1 MFIYC
6 CKDIPNPSASS
17 KNRQRRKSEGLNKRK
32 IINDP
37 VYGFITIPCELA
49 YDIIEHA
56 WFQRLR
62 RIQQLGLSNLV
73 YPGAIHTRFN
83 HALGAMH
90 LMGKAI
96 YVLRSK
102 GKEITEREAEAA
114 TVAILLHDIGHGP
127 FSHALERTIISN
139 VNHEQLSMLFM
150 EQLNIQF
157 GNRLQMAI
165 EIFNGT
171 YYKKFLHQLVSSQL
185 DVDRLDYLTR
195 DSYFTGVHEGV
206 IGYDRLIEM
215 MDVENDELVIEQK
228 GIYSV
233 EKFIIARRVMY
244 WQVYLHK
251 TVISAEQMLIKT
263 LKRAKY
269 LAKSGTNL
277 FATPALRHFL
287 YNDPELRDFYSDTQ
301 QLNIYSELDDMDI
314 YASLKEWQHADDKVL
329 SFLSTALVNRRL
341 FRIELENGPI
351 SAAKISQITE
361 KVQQKYQVKDA
372 FDLQYFVFNDVTTN
386 SAYNLEAN
394 NINIKFRSGQ
404 IIDVARAS
412 DHLNLAAL
420 ADTVVKHY
428 ICYPKDI

>member
-1 MFIYC
+1 M
-6 CKDIPNPSASS
+6 
-17 KNRQRRKSEGLNKRK
+17 NKRK

-37 VYGFITIPCELA
+37 VYGFITIPYEIIF
-49 YDIIEHA
+49 DIVEHP

-62 RIQQLGLSNLV
+62 RIQQLGLSHLV
-73 YPGAIHTRFN
+73 YPGAMHTRFH

-96 YVLRSK
+96 HVLRSK
-102 GKEITEREAEAA
+102 GKEITEKEAEAV
-114 TVAILLHDIGHGP
+114 TIAILLHDIGHGP
-127 FSHALERTIISN
+127 FSHALEKTILTN
-139 VNHEQLSMLFM
+139 VHHEEMSILFM
-150 EQLNIQF
+150 KQLNIELN
-157 GNRLQMAI
+157 NRLSLAI
-165 EIFNGT
+165 DIFTNT
-171 YYKKFLHQLVSSQL
+171 YHKRFLHQLVSSQL

-215 MDVENDELVIEQK
+215 MDVEDDELVIEHK

-251 TVISAEQMLIKT
+251 TVICAEQMLIKT

-269 LAKSGTNL
+269 LAKSGTSL
-277 FATPALRHFL
+277 FATPALHFFL
-287 YNDPELRDFYSDTQ
+287 YHDVELKDFNSDREM
-301 QLNIYSELDDMDI
+301 LDRYARLDDMDI
-314 YASLKEWQHADDKVL
+314 YASLKEWQFCDDKVL
-329 SFLSTALVNRRL
+329 SFLSYGIINRKL
-341 FRIELENGPI
+341 FRIELENEPI
-351 SAAKISQITE
+351 SAQKINKITTS
-361 KVQQKYQVKDA
+361 VKAAYNIEDE
-372 FDLQYFVFNDVTTN
+372 FDLQYYVFNDVTTN

-394 NINIKFRSGQ
+394 NINIKLRSGKVT
-404 IIDVARAS
+404 DVTHAS

-428 ICYPKDI
+428 ICYPKEN

>member
-1 MFIYC
+1 M
-6 CKDIPNPSASS
+6 
-17 KNRQRRKSEGLNKRK
+17 NKRK

-37 VYGFITIPCELA
+37 VYGFITIPYEIIF
-49 YDIIEHA
+49 DIVEHP

-62 RIQQLGLSNLV
+62 RIQQLGLSHLV
-73 YPGAIHTRFN
+73 YPGAIHTRFH

-96 YVLRSK
+96 HVLRSK
-102 GKEITEREAEAA
+102 GKEITEKEAEAV
-114 TVAILLHDIGHGP
+114 TIAILLHDIGHGP
-127 FSHALERTIISN
+127 FSHALEKTILTN
-139 VNHEQLSMLFM
+139 VHHEEMSILFM
-150 EQLNIQF
+150 KQLNAELN
-157 GNRLQMAI
+157 NRLSLAI
-165 EIFNGT
+165 DIFTNS
-171 YYKKFLHQLVSSQL
+171 YHKRFLHQLVSSQL

-215 MDVENDELVIEQK
+215 MDVEDDELVIEHK

-251 TVISAEQMLIKT
+251 TVICAEQMLIKT

-269 LAKSGTNL
+269 LAKSGTAL
-277 FATPALRHFL
+277 FATPALHFFL
-287 YNDPELRDFYSDTQ
+287 YHDVELKDFNSGREMLDRYAR
-301 QLNIYSELDDMDI
+301 LDDMDI
-314 YASLKEWQHADDKVL
+314 YASLKEWQFCDDKVL
-329 SFLSTALVNRRL
+329 SFLSYGIINRKL
-341 FRIELENGPI
+341 FRIELENEPI
-351 SAAKISQITE
+351 SAQKINKITTS
-361 KVQQKYQVKDA
+361 VKAAYNIEDE
-372 FDLQYFVFNDVTTN
+372 FDLQYYVFNDVTTN

-394 NINIKFRSGQ
+394 NINIKLRSGKVT
-404 IIDVARAS
+404 DVTHAS

-428 ICYPKDI
+428 ICYPKEN

>member
-1 MFIYC
+1 
-6 CKDIPNPSASS
+6 
-17 KNRQRRKSEGLNKRK
+17 LNKRK

-37 VYGFITIPCELA
+37 VYGFITIPYEIIF
-49 YDIIEHA
+49 DIVEHP

-62 RIQQLGLSNLV
+62 RIQQLGLSHLV
-73 YPGAIHTRFN
+73 YPGAMHTRFH

-96 YVLRSK
+96 HVLRSK
-102 GKEITEREAEAA
+102 GKEITEKEAEAV
-114 TVAILLHDIGHGP
+114 TIAILLHDIGHGP
-127 FSHALERTIISN
+127 FSHALEKTILTN
-139 VNHEQLSMLFM
+139 VHHEEMSILFM
-150 EQLNIQF
+150 KQLNIELN
-157 GNRLQMAI
+157 NRLSLAI
-165 EIFNGT
+165 DIFTNT
-171 YYKKFLHQLVSSQL
+171 YHKRFLHQLVSSQL

-215 MDVENDELVIEQK
+215 MDVEDDELVIEHK

-251 TVISAEQMLIKT
+251 TVICAEQMLIKT

-269 LAKSGTNL
+269 LAKSGTSL
-277 FATPALRHFL
+277 FATPALHFFL
-287 YNDPELRDFYSDTQ
+287 YHDVELKDFNSDRDMLDRYAR
-301 QLNIYSELDDMDI
+301 LDDMDI
-314 YASLKEWQHADDKVL
+314 YASLKEWQFCDDKVL
-329 SFLSTALVNRRL
+329 SFLSYGIINRKL
-341 FRIELENGPI
+341 FRIELENEPI
-351 SAAKISQITE
+351 SAQKINKITTS
-361 KVQQKYQVKDA
+361 VKAAYNIEDE
-372 FDLQYFVFNDVTTN
+372 FDLQYYVFNDVTTN

-394 NINIKFRSGQ
+394 NINIKLRSGKVT
-404 IIDVARAS
+404 DVTHAS

-428 ICYPKDI
+428 ICYPKEN

>member
-1 MFIYC
+1 M
-6 CKDIPNPSASS
+6 
-17 KNRQRRKSEGLNKRK
+17 NKRK

-37 VYGFITIPCELA
+37 VYGFITIPFEIVF
-49 YDIIEHA
+49 DIVEHP

-62 RIQQLGLSNLV
+62 RIEQLGLSHLV

-96 YVLRSK
+96 NVLRSK
-102 GKEITEREAEAA
+102 GKEITEKEAEAV
-114 TVAILLHDIGHGP
+114 TIAILLHDIGHGP
-127 FSHALERTIISN
+127 FSHALEKTILSN
-139 VNHEQLSMLFM
+139 VHHEELSLLFM
-150 EQLNIQF
+150 ESLNTQLN
-157 GNRLQMAI
+157 NRLRLAI
-165 EIFNGT
+165 DIFKGK
-171 YYKKFLHQLVSSQL
+171 YHKQFLHQLVSGQL

-215 MDVENDELVIEQK
+215 MDVENDQLVIEYK

-251 TVISAEQMLIKT
+251 TVICAEQMLIKA

-269 LAKSGTNL
+269 LAKSGTQL
-277 FATPALRHFL
+277 FATPALHYFL
-287 YNDPELRDFYSDTQ
+287 YRDVELKDFNNDI
-301 QLNIYSELDDMDI
+301 QLLDRYALLDDNDI
-314 YASLKEWQHADDKVL
+314 YAALKEWQHGDDRVL
-329 SFLSTALVNRRL
+329 SYLSQAIINRKL
-341 FRIELENGPI
+341 FRIELQNEPFSAQRI
-351 SAAKISQITE
+351 SSITASVRSAHKITDE
-361 KVQQKYQVKDA
+361 
-372 FDLQYFVFNDVTTN
+372 FDLQYYVFNDVTTN

-394 NINIKFRSGQ
+394 NINIKFRTGEVM
-404 IIDVARAS
+404 DVTTAS

-420 ADTVVKHY
+420 AGTVVKHY
-428 ICYPKDI
+428 ICYPKEN

>member
-1 MFIYC
+1 M
-6 CKDIPNPSASS
+6 
-17 KNRQRRKSEGLNKRK
+17 NKRK

-37 VYGFITIPCELA
+37 VHGFITIPHEIIFDL
-49 YDIIEHA
+49 IEHP

-62 RIQQLGLSNLV
+62 RIQQLGLSHLV

-96 YVLRSK
+96 HVLRQK
-102 GKEITEREAEAA
+102 GQQITEEESEAA
-114 TVAILLHDIGHGP
+114 AIAILLHDIGHGP
-127 FSHALERTIISN
+127 FSHALEKTILSN
-139 VNHEQLSMLFM
+139 VHHEEVSIRFMERLNEQFQGRLSMAL
-150 EQLNIQF
+150 
-157 GNRLQMAI
+157 
-165 EIFNGT
+165 EIFRDT
-171 YYKKFLHQLVSSQL
+171 YPKRFLHQLVSSQL

-215 MDVENDELVIEQK
+215 MDVENDELVIEHK

-251 TVISAEQMLIKT
+251 TVICAEQMLIKT
-263 LKRAKY
+263 LNRAKY
-269 LAKSGTNL
+269 LAKSGTQL
-277 FATPALRHFL
+277 FATPSLHFFL
-287 YNDPELRDFYSDTQ
+287 YRDVATRDFDDDADILEQYA
-301 QLNIYSELDDMDI
+301 LLDDVDVW
-314 YASLKEWQHADDKVL
+314 ASIKEWQHCDDRVL
-329 SFLSTALVNRRL
+329 SFLSKSLINRDL
-341 FRIELENGPI
+341 FRIELGNEEI
-351 SAAKISQITE
+351 SASRLADIRA
-361 KVQQKYQVKDA
+361 KVQSAYKITDP

-394 NINIKFRSGQ
+394 NINIKFRSGR
-404 IIDVARAS
+404 ILDVASAS

-428 ICYPKDI
+428 ICYPKET

>member
-1 MFIYC
+1 M
-6 CKDIPNPSASS
+6 
-17 KNRQRRKSEGLNKRK
+17 NKRK

-37 VYGFITIPCELA
+37 VHGFITIPHEIIFDL
-49 YDIIEHA
+49 IEHP

-62 RIQQLGLSNLV
+62 RIQQLGLSHLV

-96 YVLRSK
+96 HVLRQK
-102 GKEITEREAEAA
+102 GQKITEEESEAA
-114 TVAILLHDIGHGP
+114 AIAILLHDIGHGP
-127 FSHALERTIISN
+127 FSHALEKTILSN
-139 VNHEQLSMLFM
+139 VHHEEVSIRFMERLNEQFQGRLSMAL
-150 EQLNIQF
+150 
-157 GNRLQMAI
+157 
-165 EIFNGT
+165 EIFRDT
-171 YYKKFLHQLVSSQL
+171 YPKRFLHQLVSSQL

-215 MDVENDELVIEQK
+215 MDVENDELVIEHK

-251 TVISAEQMLIKT
+251 TVICAEQMLIKT
-263 LKRAKY
+263 LNRAKY
-269 LAKSGTNL
+269 LAKSGTQL
-277 FATPALRHFL
+277 FATPSLHFFL
-287 YNDPELRDFYSDTQ
+287 YRDVATRDFDEDEAILAQYA
-301 QLNIYSELDDMDI
+301 LLDDVDVW
-314 YASLKEWQHADDKVL
+314 ASIKEWQHCDDKVL
-329 SFLSTALVNRRL
+329 SFLSKSLINRDL
-341 FRIELENGPI
+341 FRIELGNEEI
-351 SAAKISQITE
+351 SASRLADIRA
-361 KVQQKYQVKDA
+361 KVQSAYKITDP

-394 NINIKFRSGQ
+394 NINIKFRSGR
-404 IIDVARAS
+404 ILDVASAS

-428 ICYPKDI
+428 ICYPKET

>member
-1 MFIYC
+1 M
-6 CKDIPNPSASS
+6 
-17 KNRQRRKSEGLNKRK
+17 NKRK

-37 VYGFITIPCELA
+37 VYGFITIPYEIVF
-49 YDIIEHA
+49 DIIEHP

-83 HALGAMH
+83 HALGAMF

-96 YVLRSK
+96 NTLRSK
-102 GKEITEREAEAA
+102 GKEITEKEAEAA
-114 TVAILLHDIGHGP
+114 TIAIILHDIGHGP

-139 VNHEQLSMLFM
+139 VSHEQLSILFM
-150 EQLNIQF
+150 KNLNKDFNNQLS
-157 GNRLQMAI
+157 LAI
-165 EIFNGT
+165 DIFTNN
-171 YYKKFLHQLVSSQL
+171 YHKKFLHQLVSSQL

-251 TVISAEQMLIKT
+251 TVICAEQMLIKT

-269 LAKSGTNL
+269 LAKSGMNL
-277 FATPALRHFL
+277 FATPSLHLFL
-287 YNDPELRDFYSDTQ
+287 YHDVELKDFIENDAILHQYSD
-301 QLNIYSELDDMDI
+301 LDDMDI
-314 YASLKEWQHADDKVL
+314 YTSMKYWQKSEDKVL
-329 SFLSTALVNRRL
+329 AFLSASLLNRQL
-341 FRIELENGPI
+341 FKIELESEPI
-351 SAAKISQITE
+351 SSQRINQITE
-361 KVQQKYQVKDA
+361 QVKRKYEVKDE
-372 FDLQYFVFNDVTTN
+372 FDLQYYVFNDVTTN

-394 NINIKFRSGQ
+394 NINIKFRSGK
-404 IIDVARAS
+404 IVDVAQAS

-428 ICYPKDI
+428 ICYPKN

>member
-1 MFIYC
+1 M
-6 CKDIPNPSASS
+6 
-17 KNRQRRKSEGLNKRK
+17 NKRK

-37 VYGFITIPCELA
+37 VHGFITIPHEIIFDL
-49 YDIIEHA
+49 IEHP

-62 RIQQLGLSNLV
+62 RIQQLGLSHLV

-96 YVLRSK
+96 HVLRQK
-102 GKEITEREAEAA
+102 GQQITEEESEAA
-114 TVAILLHDIGHGP
+114 AIAILLHDIGHGP
-127 FSHALERTIISN
+127 FSHALEKTILSN
-139 VNHEQLSMLFM
+139 VHHEEVSIRFMERLNEQFQARLSMAL
-150 EQLNIQF
+150 
-157 GNRLQMAI
+157 
-165 EIFNGT
+165 EIFRDT
-171 YYKKFLHQLVSSQL
+171 YPKRFLHQLVSSQL

-215 MDVENDELVIEQK
+215 MDVENDELVIEHK

-251 TVISAEQMLIKT
+251 TVICAEQMLIKT
-263 LKRAKY
+263 LNRAKY
-269 LAKSGTNL
+269 LAKSGTQL
-277 FATPALRHFL
+277 FATPSLHFFL
-287 YNDPELRDFYSDTQ
+287 YRDVATRDFDDDADILEQYA
-301 QLNIYSELDDMDI
+301 LLDDVDVW
-314 YASLKEWQHADDKVL
+314 ASIKEWQHCDDRVL
-329 SFLSTALVNRRL
+329 SFLSKSLINRDL
-341 FRIELENGPI
+341 FRIELGNEEI
-351 SAAKISQITE
+351 SASRLADIRA
-361 KVQQKYQVKDA
+361 KVQSAYKITDP

-394 NINIKFRSGQ
+394 NINIKFRSGR
-404 IIDVARAS
+404 ILDVASAS

-428 ICYPKDI
+428 ICYPKET

>member
-1 MFIYC
+1 M
-6 CKDIPNPSASS
+6 KTAV
-17 KNRQRRKSEGLNKRK
+17 LNKRK

-37 VYGFITIPCELA
+37 VHGFITIPHEIIFDL
-49 YDIIEHA
+49 IEHP

-62 RIQQLGLSNLV
+62 RIQQLGLSHLV

-96 YVLRSK
+96 HVLRQK
-102 GKEITEREAEAA
+102 GQQITEEESEAA
-114 TVAILLHDIGHGP
+114 AIAILLHDIGHGP
-127 FSHALERTIISN
+127 FSHALEKTILSN
-139 VNHEQLSMLFM
+139 VHHEEVSIRFMERLNEQFQARLSMAL
-150 EQLNIQF
+150 
-157 GNRLQMAI
+157 
-165 EIFNGT
+165 EIFRDT
-171 YYKKFLHQLVSSQL
+171 YPKRFLHQLVSSQL

-215 MDVENDELVIEQK
+215 MDVENDELVIEHK

-251 TVISAEQMLIKT
+251 TVICAEQMLIKT
-263 LKRAKY
+263 LNRAKY
-269 LAKSGTNL
+269 LAKSGTQL
-277 FATPALRHFL
+277 FATPSLHFFL
-287 YNDPELRDFYSDTQ
+287 YRDVATRDFDDDADILEQYA
-301 QLNIYSELDDMDI
+301 LLDDVDVW
-314 YASLKEWQHADDKVL
+314 ASIKEWQHCDDRVL
-329 SFLSTALVNRRL
+329 SFLSKSLINRDL
-341 FRIELENGPI
+341 FRIELGNEEI
-351 SAAKISQITE
+351 SASRLADIRA
-361 KVQQKYQVKDA
+361 KVQSAYKITDP

-394 NINIKFRSGQ
+394 NINIKFRSGR
-404 IIDVARAS
+404 ILDVASAS

-428 ICYPKDI
+428 ICYPKET

>member
-1 MFIYC
+1 M
-6 CKDIPNPSASS
+6 
-17 KNRQRRKSEGLNKRK
+17 NKRK

-37 VYGFITIPCELA
+37 VHGFITIPHEIIFDL
-49 YDIIEHA
+49 IEHP

-62 RIQQLGLSNLV
+62 RIQQLGLSHLV

-96 YVLRSK
+96 HVLRQK
-102 GKEITEREAEAA
+102 GQQITEEESEAA
-114 TVAILLHDIGHGP
+114 AIAILLHDIGHGP
-127 FSHALERTIISN
+127 FSHALEKTILSN
-139 VNHEQLSMLFM
+139 VHHEEVSIRFMERLNEQFQGRLSMAL
-150 EQLNIQF
+150 
-157 GNRLQMAI
+157 
-165 EIFNGT
+165 EIFRDT
-171 YYKKFLHQLVSSQL
+171 YPKRFLHQLVSSQL

-215 MDVENDELVIEQK
+215 MDVENDELVIEHK

-251 TVISAEQMLIKT
+251 TVICAEQMLIKT
-263 LKRAKY
+263 LNRAKY
-269 LAKSGTNL
+269 LAKSGTQL
-277 FATPALRHFL
+277 FATPSLHFFL
-287 YNDPELRDFYSDTQ
+287 YRDVATRDFDDDADILEQYA
-301 QLNIYSELDDMDI
+301 LLDDVDVW
-314 YASLKEWQHADDKVL
+314 ASIKEWQHCDDRVL
-329 SFLSTALVNRRL
+329 SFLSKSLINRDL
-341 FRIELENGPI
+341 FRIELGNEEI
-351 SAAKISQITE
+351 SASRLADIRA
-361 KVQQKYQVKDA
+361 KVQTAYKITDP

-394 NINIKFRSGQ
+394 NINIKFRSGR
-404 IIDVARAS
+404 ILDVASAS

-428 ICYPKDI
+428 ICYPKET

>member
-1 MFIYC
+1 M
-6 CKDIPNPSASS
+6 
-17 KNRQRRKSEGLNKRK
+17 NKRK

-37 VYGFITIPCELA
+37 VHGFITIPHEIIFDL
-49 YDIIEHA
+49 IEHP

-62 RIQQLGLSNLV
+62 RIQQLGLSHLV

-96 YVLRSK
+96 HVLRQK
-102 GKEITEREAEAA
+102 GQQITEEESEAA
-114 TVAILLHDIGHGP
+114 AIAILLHDIGHGP
-127 FSHALERTIISN
+127 FSHALEKTILSN
-139 VNHEQLSMLFM
+139 VHHEEVSIRFMERLNEQFQARLSMAL
-150 EQLNIQF
+150 
-157 GNRLQMAI
+157 
-165 EIFNGT
+165 EIFRDT
-171 YYKKFLHQLVSSQL
+171 YPKRFLHQLVSSQL

-215 MDVENDELVIEQK
+215 MDVENDELVIEHK

-251 TVISAEQMLIKT
+251 TVICAEQMLIKT
-263 LKRAKY
+263 LNRAKY
-269 LAKSGTNL
+269 LAKSGTQL
-277 FATPALRHFL
+277 FATPSLHFFL
-287 YNDPELRDFYSDTQ
+287 YRDVATRDFDDDADILEQYA
-301 QLNIYSELDDMDI
+301 LLDDVDVW
-314 YASLKEWQHADDKVL
+314 ASIKEWQHCDDRVL
-329 SFLSTALVNRRL
+329 SFLSISLINRDL
-341 FRIELENGPI
+341 FRIELGNEEI
-351 SAAKISQITE
+351 SASRLADIRA
-361 KVQQKYQVKDA
+361 KVQSAYKITDP

-394 NINIKFRSGQ
+394 NINIKFRSGR
-404 IIDVARAS
+404 ILDVASAS

-428 ICYPKDI
+428 ICYPKET

>member
-1 MFIYC
+1 M
-6 CKDIPNPSASS
+6 
-17 KNRQRRKSEGLNKRK
+17 NKRK

-37 VYGFITIPCELA
+37 VYGFITIPYEII
-49 YDIIEHA
+49 YDIVEHP

-62 RIQQLGLSNLV
+62 RIQQLGLSHLV
-73 YPGAIHTRFN
+73 YPGAIHTRFH

-96 YVLRSK
+96 NVLRTK
-102 GKEITEREAEAA
+102 GKEITEKEAEAA
-114 TVAILLHDIGHGP
+114 TIAILLHDIGHGP
-127 FSHALERTIISN
+127 FSHALEKTILTN
-139 VNHEQLSMLFM
+139 VHHE
-150 EQLNIQF
+150 E
-157 GNRLQMAI
+157 
-165 EIFNGT
+165 
-171 YYKKFLHQLVSSQL
+171 HQLVSSQL

-251 TVISAEQMLIKT
+251 TVICAEQMLIKT

-269 LAKSGTNL
+269 LAKSGTHL
-277 FATPALRHFL
+277 FATPALHFFL
-287 YNDPELRDFYSDTQ
+287 YHDVELKDFNTNVELLDMYAH
-301 QLNIYSELDDMDI
+301 LDDTDI
-314 YASLKEWQHADDKVL
+314 YASLKEWERCDDKVL
-329 SFLSTALVNRRL
+329 SFLSRGIINRKL
-341 FRIELENGPI
+341 FRIELESEPI
-351 SAAKISQITE
+351 SAQKINKITSS
-361 KVQQKYQVKDA
+361 VKSAYNIQDE
-372 FDLQYFVFNDVTTN
+372 FDLQYYVFNDVTTN

-394 NINIKFRSGQ
+394 NINIKLRSGNVV
-404 IIDVARAS
+404 DVTSAS

-420 ADTVVKHY
+420 AGTVVKHY
-428 ICYPKDI
+428 ICYPKEN

>member
-1 MFIYC
+1 M
-6 CKDIPNPSASS
+6 
-17 KNRQRRKSEGLNKRK
+17 NKRK

-37 VYGFITIPCELA
+37 VHGFITIPHEIIFDL
-49 YDIIEHA
+49 IEHP

-62 RIQQLGLSNLV
+62 RIQQLGLSHLV

-96 YVLRSK
+96 HVLRQK
-102 GKEITEREAEAA
+102 GQQITEEESEAA
-114 TVAILLHDIGHGP
+114 AIAILLHDIGHGP
-127 FSHALERTIISN
+127 FSHALEKTILSN
-139 VNHEQLSMLFM
+139 VHHEEVSIRFMERLNEQFQARLSMAL
-150 EQLNIQF
+150 
-157 GNRLQMAI
+157 
-165 EIFNGT
+165 EIFRDT
-171 YYKKFLHQLVSSQL
+171 YPKRFLHQLVSSQL

-215 MDVENDELVIEQK
+215 MDVENDELVIEHK

-251 TVISAEQMLIKT
+251 TVICAEQMLIKT
-263 LKRAKY
+263 LNRAKY
-269 LAKSGTNL
+269 LAKSGTQL
-277 FATPALRHFL
+277 FATPSLHFFL
-287 YNDPELRDFYSDTQ
+287 YRDVATRDFDDDADILEQYA
-301 QLNIYSELDDMDI
+301 LLDDVDVW
-314 YASLKEWQHADDKVL
+314 ASIKEWQHCDDRVL
-329 SFLSTALVNRRL
+329 SFLSKSLINRDL
-341 FRIELENGPI
+341 FRIELGNEEI
-351 SAAKISQITE
+351 SASRLADIRA
-361 KVQQKYQVKDA
+361 KVQTAYKITDP

-394 NINIKFRSGQ
+394 NINIKFRSGR
-404 IIDVARAS
+404 ILDVARAS

-428 ICYPKDI
+428 ICYPKET

>member
-1 MFIYC
+1 M
-6 CKDIPNPSASS
+6 
-17 KNRQRRKSEGLNKRK
+17 NKRK

-37 VYGFITIPCELA
+37 VYGFITIPYEIIF
-49 YDIIEHA
+49 DIVEHP

-62 RIQQLGLSNLV
+62 RIQQLGLSHLV
-73 YPGAIHTRFN
+73 YPGAMHTRFH

-96 YVLRSK
+96 HVLRSK
-102 GKEITEREAEAA
+102 GKEITEKEAEAV
-114 TVAILLHDIGHGP
+114 TIAILLHDIGHGP
-127 FSHALERTIISN
+127 FSHALEKTILTN
-139 VNHEQLSMLFM
+139 VHHEEMSILFM
-150 EQLNIQF
+150 KQLNIELN
-157 GNRLQMAI
+157 NRLSLAI
-165 EIFNGT
+165 DIFTNT
-171 YYKKFLHQLVSSQL
+171 YHKRFLHQLVSSQL

-215 MDVENDELVIEQK
+215 MDVEDDELVIEHK

-251 TVISAEQMLIKT
+251 TVICAEQMLIKT

-269 LAKSGTNL
+269 LAKSGTSL
-277 FATPALRHFL
+277 FATPALHFFL
-287 YNDPELRDFYSDTQ
+287 YHDVELKDFNSDRDMLDRYAR
-301 QLNIYSELDDMDI
+301 LDDMDI
-314 YASLKEWQHADDKVL
+314 YASLKEWQFCDDKVL
-329 SFLSTALVNRRL
+329 SFLSYGIINRKL
-341 FRIELENGPI
+341 FRIELENEPI
-351 SAAKISQITE
+351 SAQKINKITTS
-361 KVQQKYQVKDA
+361 VKAAYNIEDE
-372 FDLQYFVFNDVTTN
+372 FDLQYYVFNDVTTN

-394 NINIKFRSGQ
+394 NINIKLRSGKVT
-404 IIDVARAS
+404 DVTHAS

-428 ICYPKDI
+428 ICYPKEN

>member
-1 MFIYC
+1 M
-6 CKDIPNPSASS
+6 
-17 KNRQRRKSEGLNKRK
+17 NKRK

-37 VYGFITIPCELA
+37 VYGFITIPYEIIF
-49 YDIIEHA
+49 DIVEHP

-62 RIQQLGLSNLV
+62 RIQQLGLSHLV
-73 YPGAIHTRFN
+73 YPGAIHTRFH

-96 YVLRSK
+96 HVLRSK
-102 GKEITEREAEAA
+102 GKEITEKEAEAV
-114 TVAILLHDIGHGP
+114 TIAILLHDIGHGP
-127 FSHALERTIISN
+127 FSHALEKTILTN
-139 VNHEQLSMLFM
+139 VHHEEMSILFM
-150 EQLNIQF
+150 KQLNAELN
-157 GNRLQMAI
+157 NRLSLAI
-165 EIFNGT
+165 DIFTNS
-171 YYKKFLHQLVSSQL
+171 YHKRFLHQLVSSQL

-215 MDVENDELVIEQK
+215 MDVEDDELVIEHK

-251 TVISAEQMLIKT
+251 TVICAEQMLIKT

-269 LAKSGTNL
+269 LAKSGTTL
-277 FATPALRHFL
+277 FATPALHFFL
-287 YNDPELRDFYSDTQ
+287 YHDVELKDFNSGREMLDRYAR
-301 QLNIYSELDDMDI
+301 LDDMDI
-314 YASLKEWQHADDKVL
+314 YASLKEWQFCDDKVL
-329 SFLSTALVNRRL
+329 SFLSYGIINRKL
-341 FRIELENGPI
+341 FRIELENEPI
-351 SAAKISQITE
+351 SAQKINKITTS
-361 KVQQKYQVKDA
+361 VKAAYNIEDE
-372 FDLQYFVFNDVTTN
+372 FDLQYYVFNDVTTN

-394 NINIKFRSGQ
+394 NINIKLRSGKVT
-404 IIDVARAS
+404 DVTHAS

-428 ICYPKDI
+428 ICYPKEN

>member
-1 MFIYC
+1 M
-6 CKDIPNPSASS
+6 
-17 KNRQRRKSEGLNKRK
+17 NKRK

-37 VYGFITIPCELA
+37 VYGFITIPYEIVF
-49 YDIIEHA
+49 DIIEHP

-96 YVLRSK
+96 NTLRSK
-102 GKEITEREAEAA
+102 GKEITDKEAEAA
-114 TVAILLHDIGHGP
+114 TIAILLHDIGHGP

-139 VNHEQLSMLFM
+139 VHHEQLSHLFM
-150 EQLNIQF
+150 DNLNKEF
-157 GNRLQMAI
+157 GGRLSLAI
-165 EIFNGT
+165 AIFSNQ
-171 YYKKFLHQLVSSQL
+171 YHKKFLHQLVSSQL

-215 MDVENDELVIEQK
+215 MDVENDDLVIEQK

-251 TVISAEQMLIKT
+251 TVICAEQMLIKT

-269 LAKSGTNL
+269 LAQSGVEL
-277 FATPALRHFL
+277 FATPALQYFL
-287 YNDPELRDFYSDTQ
+287 YHDVELQHFYDEQ
-301 QLNIYSELDDMDI
+301 EIIHRYSMLDDIDI
-314 YASLKEWQHADDKVL
+314 YASLKQWQHSSDSVL
-329 SFLSTALVNRRL
+329 QFLSSALINRNL
-341 FRIELENGPI
+341 FKIELENEPF
-351 SAAKISQITE
+351 SATAINKIKE
-361 KVQQKYQVKDA
+361 KVRKKYKVQDE
-372 FDLQYFVFNDVTTN
+372 FDLQYYVLNDVTTN

-394 NINIKFRSGQ
+394 NINIKFRSGK
-404 IIDVARAS
+404 IVDVTNAS

-428 ICYPKDI
+428 ICYPKEN